1 MRTLKDFDSYEE
13 INNAAADALAK
24 EDKDRIMEIAKDN
37 GLDPEDAEDFCLGEI
52 EELTTPLLAAIGKIE
67 IESKEIEI
75 FGIFADWKGV
85 ILDLAQKDELFALNV
100 RKKGKTLVDCFA
112 AVLKQESKNRKT
124 IDKKICKAAGLPEN
138 IPMSTLTKIEQI
150 NIIKEYY
157 EK

>member
-1 MRTLKDFDSYEE
+1 MGTLKDFDSYEE

-24 EDKDRIMEIAKDN
+24 EDKDRIMEIAEDN
-37 GLDPEDAEDFCLGEI
+37 GIDPEDAEDFWLGAI

-124 IDKKICKAAGLPEN
+124 IDKKICKAAGLPEG
-138 IPMSTLTKIEQI
+138 IPMSTLTKTEQI
-150 NIIKEYY
+150 KIIKEYY